1 MRLIDNFL
9 KKFRKIAA
17 QNSHT
22 CDGCGVEVF
31 SYPRPRICPE
41 CQETLVYNN
50 EYQCDKCGRPTPMQ
64 GVCNTCKSWLPNFEK
79 GASAFAYY
87 DKAASIVNGFKNGK
101 RWLRYWFAE
110 ELEKVLPRLPEK
122 EYTLVAVP
130 LTKEKRRARGYN
142 QSEELVEELAGL
154 TGVPFRVDL
163 LERKQTG
170 EQKHQSGG
178 ARRKN
183 IQGAFRVTD
192 RKFCKGKDLLV
203 VDDILTSG
211 ATLSEI
217 SSVLLRAGANSVYV
231 LTVAAVPD
239 QI

>member
-1 MRLIDNFL
+1 MRLIDDFL
-9 KKFRKIAA
+9 KKCRKNAA

-22 CDGCGVEVF
+22 CDACGAEVF
-31 SYPRPRICPE
+31 SYPNPRICPA
-41 CQETLVYNN
+41 CQTALVYNN

-64 GVCNTCKSWLPNFEK
+64 GVCNTCKSHVPTFEK
-79 GASAFAYY
+79 GASVFAYY
-87 DKAASIVNGFKNGK
+87 DKAASVVNGFKNGK

-110 ELEKVLPRLPEK
+110 ELKSVLPRLSQK
-122 EYTLVAVP
+122 EYVLVTVP
-130 LTKEKRRARGYN
+130 ITKEKRRARGYN
-142 QSEELVEELAGL
+142 QSEELVEEFARL
-154 TGVPFRVDL
+154 TGLSFRVDL
-163 LERKQTG
+163 LERKKTD

-178 ARRKN
+178 DRRKN

-192 RKFCKGKDLLV
+192 RKFCKGKDILV

-217 SSVLLRAGANSVYV
+217 SSVLLRSGANSVCV

-239 QI
+239 CL

>member
-1 MRLIDNFL
+1 MRLMDTFL
-9 KKFRKIAA
+9 KKFRKRAA

-22 CDGCGVEVF
+22 CDACGVEVF
-31 SYPRPRICPE
+31 SYPTPRVCPA
-41 CQETLVYNN
+41 CQTALVYNN
-50 EYQCDKCGRPTPMQ
+50 GYQCDKCGRPTVMQ
-64 GVCNTCKSWLPNFEK
+64 GVCNACKNYAPTFEK
-79 GASAFAYY
+79 GAAVFAYY
-87 DKAASIVNGFKNGK
+87 DKAASVVNGFKNGK

-110 ELEKVLPRLPEK
+110 ELEKVLSRLPQK
-122 EYTLVAVP
+122 EYVLVAVP

-142 QSEELVEELAGL
+142 QSEELVEELAEL
-154 TGVPFRVDL
+154 TGLAYRMDL
-163 LERKQTG
+163 LERKKTD

-178 ARRKN
+178 DRRKN

-203 VDDILTSG
+203 VDDILTTG

-239 QI
+239 QM